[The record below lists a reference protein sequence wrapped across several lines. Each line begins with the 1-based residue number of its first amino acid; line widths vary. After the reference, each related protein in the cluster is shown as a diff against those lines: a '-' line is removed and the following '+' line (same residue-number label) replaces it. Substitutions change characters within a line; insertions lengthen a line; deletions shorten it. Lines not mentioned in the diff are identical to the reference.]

1 MRVSVNKPERPRAD
15 NARSYWR
22 VQKLPKFKF
31 LKAVLDRGNFGRG
44 KRLSA
49 NLGKSWWIHF
59 FKWNHALNTN
69 ILFTSLARSFRPSNW
84 LFIIDKYSS
93 VWYDDSEYFLKTLKI
108 SRWFIR
114 HTFFI
119 VPCCYCSIVT
129 WFFGHL
135 TTENEAIEFY
145 SDDAIKIKF
154 VKLWD
159 LSQYSERTSSKW
171 PTCQKLAFRGK
182 LSRSLR
188 Y

>member
-1 MRVSVNKPERPRAD
+1 MPGLTGVFRNCRSLSSWKPYWTGATLGEENVCRQIWGKAGEYTFLSEIMRWTRIFC
-15 NARSYWR
+15 
-22 VQKLPKFKF
+22 LP
-31 LKAVLDRGNFGRG
+31 
-44 KRLSA
+44 
-49 NLGKSWWIHF
+49 
-59 FKWNHALNTN
+59 
-69 ILFTSLARSFRPSNW
+69 SLVRSFRPSNW

-129 WFFGHL
+129 WFFGHM